1 MDLCLDKKKLEA
13 MPVNDFM
20 EMFVIN

>member
-1 MDLCLDKKKLEA
+1 MALCLDKKKLEA
-13 MPVNDFM
+13 TPANDFM

>member
-1 MDLCLDKKKLEA
+1 MALCMDTKKLEA